1 MEHSEAQMRAIKLSG
16 AQASGEAGAHDD
28 MEGRIHSC
36 PNCGHEMPMDEVLGR
51 AGGER
56 LTHSDEEAEDAEHM
70 DKEGREHKHR

>member
-1 MEHSEAQMRAIKLSG
+1 MDHSEAQMRAIQLSG
-16 AQASGEAGAHDD
+16 AQGMEMGEHMD
-28 MEGRIHSC
+28 EEKRSHVC